1 MVLNIATAIDSLVEL
16 IKEKKKQG
24 YIISHLTMYGISF
37 EKYIKKLKNEK
48 KQLIIVGGEKVE
60 PEYYQLADYNISVTS
75 PPISEVSAL
84 GIFLYNIHG
93 IKEDFKD
100 AKIKVI
106 EQERGK
112 LLKEF

>member
-1 MVLNIATAIDSLVEL
+1 
-16 IKEKKKQG
+16 
-24 YIISHLTMYGISF
+24 
-37 EKYIKKLKNEK
+37 
-48 KQLIIVGGEKVE
+48 
-60 PEYYQLADYNISVTS
+60 VTS
-75 PPISEVSAL
+75 QPISEVSAL